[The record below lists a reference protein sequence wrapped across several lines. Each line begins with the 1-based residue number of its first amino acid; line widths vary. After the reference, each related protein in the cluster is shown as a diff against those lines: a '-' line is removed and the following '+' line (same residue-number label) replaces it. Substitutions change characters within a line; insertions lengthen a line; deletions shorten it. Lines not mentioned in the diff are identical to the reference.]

1 MKFLE
6 MSGMTI
12 ASHPIEM
19 IYDADAVLDN
29 F

>member
-1 MKFLE
+1 MKSIA

-12 ASHPIEM
+12 ASHPIGM